1 MSETAPPAASA
12 AASSGVPAA
21 EATGIYKQFGSTQAL
36 RGVDLRLRAGQCVG
50 LVGRNGAGK
59 STLVSIL
66 SGILPPDAGQ
76 VRFDGDPAPPFGD
89 SSAWRGR
96 IATVFQHSM
105 VVPGLTVAEN
115 VFLGRPPMRRGRH
128 LGLVDW
134 HGMREQTRQIMADW
148 GFQID
153 ANEPCANLTVE
164 QRQIVEIAR
173 ALAAGTRCLLLDE
186 PTAALERG
194 AVQRLFE
201 RIRQLTASGVAVLYI
216 SHHLEEVFEIC
227 QEVAVVRDGE
237 LVLTAPTARLS
248 ASDLVTAM
256 VGELPASGTQAGPA
270 AAGGS
275 RPAGAAGDEPCLTVD
290 HVSFTSPGVSL
301 AGISLNVRPGE
312 RVGLTGLRGSGATTL
327 ARIVAGA
334 LAPDTGRVLL
344 GGRELPPGRRDSALR
359 AGVGYIPEDRQ
370 REGFVAALGVAENIT
385 MTITDRLAQ
394 FAGVVLP
401 RARARAAA
409 PLTRQLAIV
418 SAGPGQ
424 QVGELSGGNQQKVTV
439 GRALA
444 REPQL
449 IVAIT
454 PTRGVDVASKDL
466 LLRALADATT
476 GARRPGLLLAS
487 DELDDLVICDRV
499 VVMVRG
505 EIFTEFTAPP
515 FDREALISASEGL
528 ASEGLASDR
537 LARDGQD
544 TGQDDRQGP
553 T

>member
-1 MSETAPPAASA
+1 MSETAHPAASA
-12 AASSGVPAA
+12 ASSSGVPAA

-36 RGVDLRLRAGQCVG
+36 RGVDLTLRAGQCVG

-89 SSAWRGR
+89 SSAWRGS

-194 AVQRLFE
+194 AVQRLFQ

-270 AAGGS
+270 AAGR
-275 RPAGAAGDEPCLTVD
+275 RPAGAAGEEPCLTVD

-301 AGISLNVRPGE
+301 AGISLEVRPGE

-334 LAPDTGRVLL
+334 LPPDTGRVLL

-515 FDREALISASEGL
+515 FDREALIRASEGL

-537 LARDGQD
+537 QD

>member
-1 MSETAPPAASA
+1 
-12 AASSGVPAA
+12 
-21 EATGIYKQFGSTQAL
+21 
-36 RGVDLRLRAGQCVG
+36 
-50 LVGRNGAGK
+50 
-59 STLVSIL
+59 
-66 SGILPPDAGQ
+66 
-76 VRFDGDPAPPFGD
+76 
-89 SSAWRGR
+89 
-96 IATVFQHSM
+96 
-105 VVPGLTVAEN
+105 
-115 VFLGRPPMRRGRH
+115 
-128 LGLVDW
+128 
-134 HGMREQTRQIMADW
+134 
-148 GFQID
+148 
-153 ANEPCANLTVE
+153 
-164 QRQIVEIAR
+164 
-173 ALAAGTRCLLLDE
+173 
-186 PTAALERG
+186 
-194 AVQRLFE
+194 
-201 RIRQLTASGVAVLYI
+201 
-216 SHHLEEVFEIC
+216 
-227 QEVAVVRDGE
+227 
-237 LVLTAPTARLS
+237 
-248 ASDLVTAM
+248 
-256 VGELPASGTQAGPA
+256 
-270 AAGGS
+270 
-275 RPAGAAGDEPCLTVD
+275 VD

-334 LAPDTGRVLL
+334 LPPGTGRVLL

-401 RARARAAA
+401 RARSRAAA

-476 GARRPGLLLAS
+476 GARRPGLLLAT

-499 VVMVRG
+499 IVMVRG
-505 EIFTEFTAPP
+505 EIFTEFTTPP
-515 FDREALISASEGL
+515 FDREALIGASEGL